1 MSIYIFW
8 IWGRGWCV
16 DITISPPIIPQPFNP
31 LLASLLSFSHH
42 LTGSINNPVS
52 MQRPLLASFLHR
64 TVLLLRARGEKKK
77 RRGSWSKGKWAD
89 RQSLLTAPSAR
100 LFTGSVYQPRQAQQ
114 WSAVWILQPQA
125 RFIQHAITW
134 DKMFFCVSLLCT
146 HTQSHVREQGIYY
159 LVNPWLAVL

>member
-77 RRGSWSKGKWAD
+77 KGKLKQREMS
-89 RQSLLTAPSAR
+89 RQTVSIDCTQCKALYRICLSAKTSTTVERSVNTTAPSKVHTTR
-100 LFTGSVYQPRQAQQ
+100 YHMRQNVFLCLFVMHTY
-114 WSAVWILQPQA
+114 
-125 RFIQHAITW
+125 T
-134 DKMFFCVSLLCT
+134 VSCEGAGHLLL
-146 HTQSHVREQGIYY
+146 S
-159 LVNPWLAVL
+159 